1 MLQVVTQ
8 PPNTGI
14 GFSQLKYEI
23 EVMENTPQEAVL
35 HTLTLRQGHTCVIAS
50 DNKVIRSCKFLPN
63 LAPIE
68 LKNHAYPVR
77 KSENVTDDAIA

>member
-35 HTLTLRQGHTCVIAS
+35 HTLTLRHAGGHTELFEPAS
-50 DNKVIRSCKFLPN
+50 FFQTWRP
-63 LAPIE
+63 
-68 LKNHAYPVR
+68 
-77 KSENVTDDAIA
+77 KSKEP